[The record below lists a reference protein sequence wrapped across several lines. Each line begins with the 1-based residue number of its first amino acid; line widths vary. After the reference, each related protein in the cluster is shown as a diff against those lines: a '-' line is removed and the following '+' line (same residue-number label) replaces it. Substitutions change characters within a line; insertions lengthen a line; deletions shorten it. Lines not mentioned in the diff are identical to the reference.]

1 MSDYRFPVSISGP
14 AGGPFINVWHIHL
27 ADAQSTVQ
35 NIQTR
40 VSAIRAFYA
49 SCATNVSGVGSILAP
64 NMTVSAEFVTDV
76 SSQAQFAISWA
87 ALNTGAYGQ
96 VAPTR
101 LALAV
106 NWKTGTAA
114 RRARGRTFVGPLEAG
129 TSGTDGLPKQAIV
142 DNLLGYARTL
152 RTACSADGFGYLG
165 VYGLVTAGGEP
176 TDPHITREVTD
187 VALKRHFAT
196 LRTRG

>member
-142 DNLLGYARTL
+142 DNLL
-152 RTACSADGFGYLG
+152 YLG

-176 TDPHITREVTD
+176 SDPH
-187 VALKRHFAT
+187 
-196 LRTRG
+196 

>member
-1 MSDYRFPVSISGP
+1 M
-14 AGGPFINVWHIHL
+14 
-27 ADAQSTVQ
+27 
-35 NIQTR
+35 
-40 VSAIRAFYA
+40 
-49 SCATNVSGVGSILAP
+49 
-64 NMTVSAEFVTDV
+64 
-76 SSQAQFAISWA
+76 
-87 ALNTGAYGQ
+87 
-96 VAPTR
+96 
-101 LALAV
+101 
-106 NWKTGTAA
+106 
-114 RRARGRTFVGPLEAG
+114 GPLEAG

>member
-114 RRARGRTFVGPLEAG
+114 RRARGRTFVGPLQTQV
-129 TSGTDGLPKQAIV
+129 TSDFGVPPASVVTKLKAAADQLVSSSLNDDSGAI
-142 DNLLGYARTL
+142 
-152 RTACSADGFGYLG
+152 G
-165 VYGLVTAGGEP
+165 VWGLVTPKGQP
-176 TDPHITREVTD
+176 TDPHVLRDVTAAT
-187 VALKRHFAT
+187 VKQKFAT

>member
-129 TSGTDGLPKQAIV
+129 TSGVDGLPKQAIV

-176 TDPHITREVTD
+176 SDPHINREVTD

>member
-1 MSDYRFPVSISGP
+1 MRRWWLIGSSIYTDLRSASDERLSIPCEHQRASRGT
-14 AGGPFINVWHIHL
+14 VHQRL
-27 ADAQSTVQ
+27 AHSPGRCPTVQ

-114 RRARGRTFVGPLEAG
+114 RRARGRTF
-129 TSGTDGLPKQAIV
+129 
-142 DNLLGYARTL
+142 
-152 RTACSADGFGYLG
+152 
-165 VYGLVTAGGEP
+165 
-176 TDPHITREVTD
+176 
-187 VALKRHFAT
+187 
-196 LRTRG
+196 

>member
-1 MSDYRFPVSISGP
+1 MRDYRFPVSISGP

-27 ADAQSTVQ
+27 ADAQDTKE
-35 NIQTR
+35 NLQTR

-64 NMTVSAEFVTDV
+64 NMTVTAEFITNVQNQQQLAVT
-76 SSQAQFAISWA
+76 WA

-114 RRARGRTFVGPLEAG
+114 RRARGRTFVGPLEQG

-176 TDPHITREVTD
+176 SDPHITREVSD
-187 VALKRHFAT
+187 VALEPYFAM
-196 LRTRG
+196 LPTRG